1 MQNSNTQPSSD
12 MINKTKDA
20 QLALRKDIQA
30 KWDKFSEIDVGA
42 LASEDD
48 LVTQVVAKYSL
59 DKAKAQADVTA
70 LLNGRKF

>member
-1 MQNSNTQPSSD
+1 MTNSSTKPASD
-12 MINKTKDA
+12 LLDKGKA
-20 QLALRKDIQA
+20 SRLALQKDIRT

-42 LASEDD
+42 LKSEDD

-59 DKAKAQADVTA
+59 EKAKAQSDVTA

>member
-1 MQNSNTQPSSD
+1 MTNSSTKPSSD
-12 MINKTKDA
+12 MLDKGKDA
-20 QLALRKDIQA
+20 RLALQKDIRT

-59 DKAKAQADVTA
+59 DKAKAQSDVTA